1 MVGVRKEIDMN
12 QNLPNNLQLVLWIKS
27 RGMKDGAF
35 GKLIPVS
42 KDVISHILNGRRKPK
57 QDIAER
63 IERLTAGDIP
73 ADRW

>member
-1 MVGVRKEIDMN
+1 MD
-12 QNLPNNLQLVLWIKS
+12 LPNHLLLMLWIKS

-57 QDIAER
+57 QDVAER
-63 IERLTAGDIP
+63 IERLTGGDIA
-73 ADRW
+73 ADKW

>member
-1 MVGVRKEIDMN
+1 MD
-12 QNLPNNLQLVLWIKS
+12 LPNHLMLMLWIKS
-27 RGMKDGAF
+27 RGMKAGAF
-35 GKLIPVS
+35 GKLIPIS